1 MAEANFIEEGMDR
14 IEDAF
19 RSIEKDLR
27 RLQKRADKRRKQFE
41 RQAEKRVKQ
50 LQSDFRNNSVVK
62 RAESL
67 RGDAVKAI
75 EEQVDVVLANLR
87 IASQADVHKLE
98 RKVAQLNKKVRELE
112 KLSKPEAS

>member
-19 RSIEKDLR
+19 RSIEKDLK
-27 RLQKRADKRRKQFE
+27 RLQKRADKRRQQFE

-50 LQSDFRNNSVVK
+50 LQSDIRKNPVVK

-67 RGDAVKAI
+67 RSDAQKAI
-75 EEQVDVVLANLR
+75 EEQDDEKIQA
-87 IASQADVHKLE
+87 AS
-98 RKVAQLNKKVRELE
+98 
-112 KLSKPEAS
+112 